1 MPFTNYIIISEFPN
15 LITLP
20 ESERRRLFDFAS
32 HFEKP
37 EPEPEPVRRPR
48 AM

>member
-20 ESERRRLFDFAS
+20 ESERRYIVLPS
-32 HFEKP
+32 HFEK
-37 EPEPEPVRRPR
+37 PEPEPVRRPR